1 MKAWFRKVAQ
11 PVLAPLIFRWLNR
24 DMNFSYEGITITVF
38 RGVFHPKYFYS
49 TKVILNF
56 LDKIELEGKKLLELG
71 AGSGIIAFYAEK
83 KGAVVTASDVSN
95 ATIVGLLKN
104 KEVLNS
110 KISIVESDLFANIPT
125 QHFDYVLINPP
136 YFPKTPV
143 NDKEKAWFCGE
154 NFEYFERL
162 FSQLKAF
169 MNEQAM
175 VAMVLSEDCN
185 IAYIKKLAVKYN
197 IGFELIETCRGKTE
211 TNYIYRLKNNSKRI

>member
-11 PVLAPLIFRWLNR
+11 PVMAPLIFRWLNR

-49 TKVILNF
+49 TKVILN
-56 LDKIELEGKKLLELG
+56 KIELEGKKLIELV
-71 AGSGIIAFYAEK
+71 AGSGIIAFYAGK
-83 KGAVVTASDVSN
+83 KGAMVTASDVSK

-104 KEVLNS
+104 KEALNF
-110 KISIVESDLFANIPT
+110 KISIIESNLFANIPT

-162 FSQLKAF
+162 FSELKAF
-169 MNEQAM
+169 MNGQAT
-175 VAMVLSEDCN
+175 VTMVLSEDCN
-185 IAYIKKLAVKYN
+185 MAHVKKLVVKYN
-197 IGFELIETCRGKTE
+197 IGFELI
-211 TNYIYRLKNNSKRI
+211 